1 MRISWQSPVP
11 IKVEQKSKVIPE
23 VPKIEINC
31 RGLFT
36 ISHQAPRVVKR
47 GGFWRLQLRQLHPI
61 WVNARH
67 WSWNTFRLIAFG
79 RSNAGILMSSGT
91 LKSRAAPR
99 AA

>member
-1 MRISWQSPVP
+1 MP

-36 ISHQAPRVVKR
+36 ISHQAPRVVKPR
-47 GGFWRLQLRQLHPI
+47 RILASPVETTPSDLGKRPALVLEH
-61 WVNARH
+61 V
-67 WSWNTFRLIAFG
+67 SLIAFG